1 MDDAELQAS
10 PRKKLKAKHH
20 SLDGN
25 MDEIGATLNEAM
37 PDAPRIKEDG
47 PDTRLSK
54 EAESGITEFV
64 NPNLPGFTGV
74 LKKR

>member
-10 PRKKLKAKHH
+10 PRKKHKAEHIP
-20 SLDGN
+20 LDGT
-25 MDEIGATLNEAM
+25 MDDIAETVVKAM
-37 PDAPRIKEDG
+37 PDAPPTQEDG

-54 EAESGITEFV
+54 EAECGITEYV
-64 NPNLPGFTGV
+64 SPNLPGFTGV